1 VPAPEEEVIE
11 MDEICVRL
19 SPSLWRWIAVSRLVG
34 QVLGFA
40 LGDRTDAITQ
50 RVPVLV
56 WSDVPEDY
64 HNKPVRTDHWGAYGR
79 FFASFPAGQHQ
90 ACDKGS
96 GQTSRVEAWNTKAG
110 ECAHSLWRQRQSG
123 LVRRSCGVSQRIADD
138 VLERFL
144 ILVAQHNQQCAKR
157 WEMLQKQTTL
167 TTL

>member
-19 SPSLWRWIAVSRLVG
+19 SPSFWLWIAVSRLVG

-40 LGDRTDAITQ
+40 LGDRTDAM
-50 RVPVLV
+50 LALA

-79 FFASFPAGQHQ
+79 VFASFPVGQHQ

-96 GQTSRVEAWNTKAG
+96 GQTSHAEAWNTK
-110 ECAHSLWRQRQSG
+110 WRQRQSG
-123 LVRRSCGVSQRIADD
+123 LVRRACGVSERIADD

-144 ILVAQHNQQCAKR
+144 ILGAQHDQQGAKR